1 MKKANEGKVAFNVR
15 RFKNTFKLLLGNR
28 LSIVGLVL
36 LVLFI
41 VVALAAPLI
50 YTSNPQKV
58 IVGSQ
63 LAQPEWV
70 SLFPEGYYLSRNMV
84 VVDDPSFSTPSSL
97 REWSYQVSSTAQAPY
112 VSYSYSSSAPTAIGG
127 SLEISSTSSANV
139 TATVS
144 KSFHYP
150 FRGPPGIFQVD
161 IKGDKFT
168 AKVDGISSS
177 QQVSLKVFIDKG
189 DKRWTLWSVNVTQ
202 MQTGTWLSPSYPL
215 SSNDYAF
222 DTVMGIRGGLS
233 AAETIFPT
241 AADYSYGLE
250 ATFQGPATVHVTGL
264 GLTLL
269 GTSYGL
275 MGTDNFGTDLF
286 AQDIYGARI
295 SLLVGLLAAFIG
307 ISLGLLIGML
317 AGFKAG
323 LTDEVLMRFTDM
335 MLVIPSL
342 PLLLVLIGV
351 LGPNLIN
358 IIIIIGLLGWMGFAR
373 VIRSQ
378 ILSLKE
384 RPFIEAARA
393 AGAGTRRILTSHV
406 FPNIV
411 SLTYVNLAL
420 SVPAAILTEAALSF
434 LGLGDPISPSWGQIL
449 HNAQSFGNLDKWWW
463 VVPPGISIALISLSF
478 VLIGYALDELFNPK
492 LRRRR

>member
-1 MKKANEGKVAFNVR
+1 
-15 RFKNTFKLLLGNR
+15 T
-28 LSIVGLVL
+28 
-36 LVLFI
+36 
-41 VVALAAPLI
+41 
-50 YTSNPQKV
+50 
-58 IVGSQ
+58 
-63 LAQPEWV
+63 
-70 SLFPEGYYLSRNMV
+70 
-84 VVDDPSFSTPSSL
+84 TPSSL

-161 IKGDKFT
+161 IKGDRFT

-202 MQTGTWLSPSYPL
+202 MQTGTWLSPNYPL

-286 AQDIYGARI
+286 AQ
-295 SLLVGLLAAFIG
+295 V
-307 ISLGLLIGML
+307 
-317 AGFKAG
+317 
-323 LTDEVLMRFTDM
+323 
-335 MLVIPSL
+335 
-342 PLLLVLIGV
+342 
-351 LGPNLIN
+351 
-358 IIIIIGLLGWMGFAR
+358 
-373 VIRSQ
+373 
-378 ILSLKE
+378 
-384 RPFIEAARA
+384 IEAARA

-478 VLIGYALDELFNPK
+478 VLIGYALDELSNPK
-492 LRRRR
+492 LSSRRVFQLVHP